1 LDYSLGFSRDLV
13 RQSVEKNDGMDVM
26 SVLLRANASED
37 PANKLTD
44 DEVMH
49 QIRCVRY
56 PVTIILPFTYSLP
69 ECSVILLAGHD
80 TIATT
85 LTWFLW
91 EIASHP
97 ESQERI
103 RAEIKAFRAQKGEEQ
118 PSVMDLDNMAYTQAA
133 LKVLPRRTMQATFR
147 SH

>member
-1 LDYSLGFSRDLV
+1 MRSYIR
-13 RQSVEKNDGMDVM
+13 
-26 SVLLRANASED
+26 LRAFDTLLQSSC
-37 PANKLTD
+37 
-44 DEVMH
+44 H
-49 QIRCVRY
+49 
-56 PVTIILPFTYSLP
+56 LPIPLP

-103 RAEIKAFRAQKGEEQ
+103 RAEIKAFRARKGEEQ